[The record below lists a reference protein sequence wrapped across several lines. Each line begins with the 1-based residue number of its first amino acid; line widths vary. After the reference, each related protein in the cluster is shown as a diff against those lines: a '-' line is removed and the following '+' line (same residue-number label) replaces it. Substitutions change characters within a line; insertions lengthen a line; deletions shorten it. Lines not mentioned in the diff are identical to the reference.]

1 MKNTFFAP
9 SFRFTMQH
17 TLTKDISLSY
27 NLGAEMNGVTAEPIF
42 IYTLT
47 TGFSFSEKFG
57 TYVELYGFAPQN
69 NISEHRADG
78 GITYY
83 VHPNILVD
91 LSGGV
96 GLTENAPQ
104 YYTSIGFS
112 LRMPN

>member
-9 SFRFTMQH
+9 SFRFTMHH

-57 TYVELYGFAPQN
+57 TSVELNGFAPQN
-69 NISEHRADG
+69 NISEHRAEG
-78 GITYY
+78 GIT
-83 VHPNILVD
+83 
-91 LSGGV
+91 
-96 GLTENAPQ
+96 
-104 YYTSIGFS
+104 
-112 LRMPN
+112 